1 MPRAVLPRLL
11 LPALLACAASL
22 SAQTPDPT
30 PTPPPLWSGKG
41 ELSYVATSGNT
52 DTQTLGAGAELEYR
66 PSPWAVQFKAAF
78 VRSEADDVENARA
91 LTASL
96 RGSRT
101 LTPRLEVFARGDYLK
116 NRFAGI
122 EDRYSG
128 EGGAAYAI
136 FPDPPHELKV
146 EGGLGY
152 TRELRTAGEDL
163 AFPTARVGFL
173 YEWQISRTATYA
185 EEFSFV
191 SNLEEGSDWR
201 VVNTGSLTAEI
212 VRAIAVKLSF
222 AILYSNEPVPGFR
235 KRDTLTSAAI
245 VAKFP

>member
-1 MPRAVLPRLL
+1 MPRARLPRLL
-11 LPALLACAASL
+11 LPAALACAASL
-22 SAQTPDPT
+22 SAQTPDPA

-101 LTPRLEVFARGDYLK
+101 LSPRLEVFARGDYLK

-128 EGGAAYAI
+128 EGGAAYAL
-136 FPDPPHELKV
+136 FPNPPNKLKV
-146 EGGLGY
+146 EAGLGY

-163 AFPTARVGFL
+163 AFPTARAGL
-173 YEWQISRTATYA
+173 IYEWQISRTATYA
-185 EEFSFV
+185 EEFSFL

-201 VVNTGSLTAEI
+201 IVNTGSLTAEI
-212 VRAIAVKLSF
+212 VRALALKLSF
-222 AILYSNEPVPGFR
+222 AILYANEPVPGFR
-235 KRDTLTSAAI
+235 KRDTLVSVAI